1 MPAKKIMVIDDEQ
14 DILRLINVALR
25 KYNHDVDVFSEPV
38 KALGHFQQH
47 HDGYSLLLVDVR
59 MPGMSGLEFAKH
71 AKRIAPEIKILLMTA
86 FELNQYELE
95 RDLPFVKIDDLLKK
109 PFMLSKICEVIDKHL
124 VKIKEK

>member
-14 DILRLINVALR
+14 DILRLIEVALR

-71 AKRIAPEIKILLMTA
+71 AKRIAPEVMILLMTA

-95 RDLPFVKIDDLLKK
+95 RDLSFVKIEDLLKK
-109 PFMLSKICEVIDKHL
+109 PFMLLKLCEVIDKHL